1 MSNQT
6 QEKQESKWR
15 SRELGALWVRS
26 GKNQKYLSGSIN
38 IETMPGVTENVKI
51 VVFTNKNREKNEKAP
66 DYVLYRSEDQ
76 EQKSDTD
83 LAVAATQAAKE
94 VSSDTSQAVKEVT
107 SNVAQKASENNT
119 DIPEELF

>member
-26 GKNQKYLSGSIN
+26 GKNQKYLSGTIN
-38 IETMPGVTENVKI
+38 VETMPGVTEPVKV
-51 VVFTNKNREKNEKAP
+51 VVFTNKGREKNEKAP
-66 DYVLYRSEDQ
+66 DYVVYRSEDTESQ
-76 EQKSDTD
+76 ASVEQ
-83 LAVAATQAAKE
+83 VAAQAAQE
-94 VSSDTSQAVKEVT
+94 VSSAS
-107 SNVAQKASENNT
+107 SNSSDE

>member
-26 GKNQKYLSGSIN
+26 GKNQKYLSGTIN
-38 IETMPGVTENVKI
+38 VETMPGVTEPVKV
-51 VVFTNKNREKNEKAP
+51 VVFTNKGREKNEKAP
-66 DYVLYRSEDQ
+66 DYVVYRSEDTESQ
-76 EQKSDTD
+76 ASVEQ
-83 LAVAATQAAKE
+83 VATQAAQE
-94 VSSDTSQAVKEVT
+94 VSSAS
-107 SNVAQKASENNT
+107 SNSSDE

>member
-26 GKNQKYLSGSIN
+26 GKNQKYLSGTIN
-38 IETMPGVTENVKI
+38 VETMPGVTEPVKV
-51 VVFTNKNREKNEKAP
+51 VVFTNKGREKNEKAP
-66 DYVLYRSEDQ
+66 DYVVYRSEDS
-76 EQKSDTD
+76 EQSQSN
-83 LAVAATQAAKE
+83 VEQVATQAAQE
-94 VSSDTSQAVKEVT
+94 VSSTS
-107 SNVAQKASENNT
+107 SNSSDE

>member
-26 GKNQKYLSGSIN
+26 GKNQKYLSGTIN
-38 IETMPGVTENVKI
+38 VETMPGVTEPVKV
-51 VVFTNKNREKNEKAP
+51 VVFTNKGREKNEKAP
-66 DYVLYRSEDQ
+66 DYVVSRSEDTESQ
-76 EQKSDTD
+76 ASVEQ
-83 LAVAATQAAKE
+83 VAAQAAQE
-94 VSSDTSQAVKEVT
+94 VSSTS
-107 SNVAQKASENNT
+107 SNSSDE

>member
-26 GKNQKYLSGSIN
+26 GKNQKYLSGTIN
-38 IETMPGVTENVKI
+38 VETMPGVTEPVKV
-51 VVFTNKNREKNEKAP
+51 VVFTNKGREKNEKAP
-66 DYVLYRSEDQ
+66 DYVVYRSEDS
-76 EQKSDTD
+76 EQSQSN
-83 LAVAATQAAKE
+83 VEQVATQAAQE
-94 VSSDTSQAVKEVT
+94 VSSSTPES
-107 SNVAQKASENNT
+107 SNE